1 MGPLLILVGSRLMEQ
16 HNLNVT
22 CIFPRLLQDIVEILK
37 KEKRV
42 KLNYVE
48 VNIAV
53 CKKKINILKVIE
65 NYKKLE
71 TAPDIVIN
79 NTKKRV
85 SF

>member
-1 MGPLLILVGSRLMEQ
+1 MEQ